1 MGVIFCL
8 SAVAK
13 LVAIDDFELYVYSF
27 GWLPLNVSYVAA
39 RLCIGWEIVLGV
51 LLMTGWWKKT
61 VRLATLLTL
70 VAFSLLLCYLA
81 LVGRNESCEC
91 MGKLVEMS
99 PTVSL
104 LKNAVLIM
112 LVLLGVRGKGEMRDE
127 KGEMRDEKGEMRD
140 EKGEMRKEK
149 DVLKGERW
157 KVVVAFVVGL
167 VLLALPF
174 VVSVP
179 DSWGFGPNREP
190 YGETALKEAT
200 EGDGV
205 LLRMGVGEG
214 RKLVVFV
221 TPKCPYCK
229 LARKKIDGMKHRHD
243 LKEGSVVYVE
253 PTDIGEEV
261 WLGITYGSR
270 PMLLLMENQEVKAT
284 YHLRNV
290 DEDEIVDFLKGE
302 R

>member
-1 MGVIFCL
+1 MAIRIVLRILVGVIFCL

-51 LLMTGWWKKT
+51 LLMAGWWKKT

-112 LVLLGVRGKGEMRDE
+112 LVLLGLRE
-127 KGEMRDEKGEMRD
+127 KGEMRDEKGE
-140 EKGEMRKEK
+140 
-149 DVLKGERW
+149 RW
-157 KVVVAFVVGL
+157 KVVVVFVVGL
-167 VLLALPF
+167 MLLVLPF

-200 EGDGV
+200 EGDGA

-261 WLGITYGSR
+261 WFGITYGSR

>member
-1 MGVIFCL
+1 MAIRIVLRILVGVIFCL

-51 LLMTGWWKKT
+51 LLMAGWWKKT

-112 LVLLGVRGKGEMRDE
+112 LVLLGLR
-127 KGEMRDEKGEMRD
+127 EKGEMRD

-157 KVVVAFVVGL
+157 KVVVVFVVGL

-200 EGDGV
+200 EGDGA

-270 PMLLLMENQEVKAT
+270 PMLLLIENQEVKAT

>member
-1 MGVIFCL
+1 MAIRIVLRILVGVIFCL

-39 RLCIGWEIVLGV
+39 RLCIGWELVLGV
-51 LLMTGWWKKT
+51 LLMAGWWKKT

-104 LKNAVLIM
+104 LKNAVLIT
-112 LVLLGVRGKGEMRDE
+112 LALIAFHRCDQDE
-127 KGEMRDEKGEMRD
+127 KRDVK
-140 EKGEMRKEK
+140 K
-149 DVLKGERW
+149 W
-157 KVVVAFVVGL
+157 KVIVCCICGV

-200 EGDGV
+200 EGDGA

-290 DEDEIVDFLKGE
+290 DEDEIVDFLAQ
-302 R
+302 

>member
-39 RLCIGWEIVLGV
+39 RLCIGWELVLGA
-51 LLMTGWWKKT
+51 LLMAGWRKKT
-61 VRLATLLTL
+61 MRLATLLTL

-127 KGEMRDEKGEMRD
+127 KGEMR
-140 EKGEMRKEK
+140 KEK

-167 VLLALPF
+167 MLLALPF

-200 EGDGV
+200 EGDGA
-205 LLRMGVGEG
+205 LLRMGLGEG

>member
-39 RLCIGWEIVLGV
+39 RLCIGWELVLGV
-51 LLMTGWWKKT
+51 LLMAGWWKKT

-112 LVLLGVRGKGEMRDE
+112 LVLLGLRE
-127 KGEMRDEKGEMRD
+127 KGEMRDEKGE
-140 EKGEMRKEK
+140 
-149 DVLKGERW
+149 RW
-157 KVVVAFVVGL
+157 KVVVVFVVGL
-167 VLLALPF
+167 MLLVLPF

-200 EGDGV
+200 EGDGA

-261 WLGITYGSR
+261 WFGITYGSR

>member
-39 RLCIGWEIVLGV
+39 RLCIGWELVLGV
-51 LLMTGWWKKT
+51 LLMAGWWKKT

-112 LVLLGVRGKGEMRDE
+112 LVLLGLRE
-127 KGEMRDEKGEMRD
+127 KGEMRDEKGE
-140 EKGEMRKEK
+140 
-149 DVLKGERW
+149 RW
-157 KVVVAFVVGL
+157 KVVVVFVVGL

-200 EGDGV
+200 EGDGA

-261 WLGITYGSR
+261 WFGITYGSR

>member
-1 MGVIFCL
+1 MAIRIVLRILVGVIFCL

-39 RLCIGWEIVLGV
+39 RLCIGWELVLGA
-51 LLMTGWWKKT
+51 LLMAGWWKKT

-112 LVLLGVRGKGEMRDE
+112 LVLLGLRE

-140 EKGEMRKEK
+140 EKGEMRNE
-149 DVLKGERW
+149 KGERW

-167 VLLALPF
+167 MLLALPF

-200 EGDGV
+200 EGDGA

>member
-1 MGVIFCL
+1 MAIRIVLRILVEVIFCL

-39 RLCIGWEIVLGV
+39 RLCIGWELVLGV
-51 LLMTGWWKKT
+51 LLMAGWWKKT

-112 LVLLGVRGKGEMRDE
+112 LVLLGLRE
-127 KGEMRDEKGEMRD
+127 KGEMRNE
-140 EKGEMRKEK
+140 
-149 DVLKGERW
+149 KGERW
-157 KVVVAFVVGL
+157 KVVVVFVVGL

-200 EGDGV
+200 EGDGA

-261 WLGITYGSR
+261 WFGITYGSR

>member
-39 RLCIGWEIVLGV
+39 RLCIGWELVLGA
-51 LLMTGWWKKT
+51 LLMAGWWKKT

-112 LVLLGVRGKGEMRDE
+112 LVLLGLRE

-140 EKGEMRKEK
+140 EKGEMRNE
-149 DVLKGERW
+149 KGERW

-167 VLLALPF
+167 MLLALPF

-200 EGDGV
+200 EGDGA

>member
-39 RLCIGWEIVLGV
+39 RLCIGWELVLGA
-51 LLMTGWWKKT
+51 LLMAGWWKRMVK
-61 VRLATLLTL
+61 LATLLML

-112 LVLLGVRGKGEMRDE
+112 LVLLGVRG
-127 KGEMRDEKGEMRD
+127 KGEMRD

-200 EGDGV
+200 EGDGA

>member
-1 MGVIFCL
+1 MAIRIVLRILVGVIFCL

-39 RLCIGWEIVLGV
+39 RLCIGWELVLGV
-51 LLMTGWWKKT
+51 LLMAGWWKKT

-112 LVLLGVRGKGEMRDE
+112 LVLLGLRE
-127 KGEMRDEKGEMRD
+127 KGEMRDEKGE
-140 EKGEMRKEK
+140 
-149 DVLKGERW
+149 RW
-157 KVVVAFVVGL
+157 KVVVVFVVGL
-167 VLLALPF
+167 MLLVLPF

-200 EGDGV
+200 EGDGA

-261 WLGITYGSR
+261 WFGITYGSR